1 MKEIYFPGGMGAM
14 ASGNRGGYDREH
26 RGLIRRI
33 RAALGAAVL
42 AVVVFGLVMGFAL
55 VRDDGMRPTYK
66 SGSVVAYLRVVR
78 DFRRGDPVCLRL
90 PDGNTA
96 VRRVVAVQ
104 GDSVDIRSGIA
115 YINGIAERGTY
126 SFTRTDPRPEG
137 VSFPLILHQGEYFV
151 LGDAREDAVD
161 SRDFG
166 IVRREDLLGKALG

>member
-1 MKEIYFPGGMGAM
+1 MGAM
-14 ASGNRGGYDREH
+14 AYGNRGGYDREH

-33 RAALGAAVL
+33 RAALGGVIL
-42 AVVVFGLVMGFAL
+42 AIVVFGLVMGFAL

-66 SGSVVAYLRVVR
+66 SGSVVVYLRIAR

-137 VSFPLILHQGEYFV
+137 VSFPLILRQGEYFV

-166 IVRREDLLGKALG
+166 IVRREDLLGKARG